1 MLYNFLPEFREH
13 AQTSSGAR
21 MTQPYRPRI
30 AIVGRFAAKTSALRY
45 RAVVNARALLDAV
58 WAAGGDPF
66 TLLPVA
72 NVDWA
77 DRLGGFDGLLLPGGG
92 DIDPARYGAQQRAQN
107 VYDVDALQD
116 EADLRSADYALES
129 GMAVLA
135 ICRGLHVVNVLRG
148 GTLVQDLPSAHRDL
162 MHEVRFERESARFG
176 FTTDSIRVSC
186 YHHQALDR
194 IGQGIEV
201 VARST
206 DGVAEAASIDAAG
219 WAVGVQWHP
228 EDTATEDT
236 QQAAL
241 FAEFIAQA
249 QRAR

>member
-1 MLYNFLPEFREH
+1 MNK
-13 AQTSSGAR
+13 Q
-21 MTQPYRPRI
+21 YRPRI
-30 AIVGRFAAKTSALRY
+30 AILGRLAETTSALRY
-45 RAVVNARALLDAV
+45 GAVVNARALLGAV

-66 TLLPVA
+66 TLLPVE

-92 DIDPARYGAQQRAQN
+92 DVDPARYSRGERAAS
-107 VYDVDALQD
+107 VYDVDELQD
-116 EADLRSADYALES
+116 AADFASAEYALER

-162 MHEVRFERESARFG
+162 VHQVKLERESARFG

-194 IGQGIEV
+194 IGQGVDV
-201 VARST
+201 VARSA
-206 DGVAEAASIDAAG
+206 DGVAEAASIEAAG

-228 EDTATEDT
+228 EDTAAEDA
-236 QQAAL
+236 QQSAL

-249 QRAR
+249 RRAR